1 MLKKQTLEEWLLT
14 PVEIEEEI
22 AKLKQQK
29 LKLELDSIN
38 ENTIHY
44 ISEFKELSDDEI
56 FDYQTFYEVSDIKNK
71 TVYYLNGVQVASLFG
86 LNEEYKKQFLQ
97 KSTDGRAQ
105 LNDRL
110 IRFYYREEV

>member
-1 MLKKQTLEEWLLT
+1 MLKKQTIEERLLS

-29 LKLELDSIN
+29 LKLELESIN
-38 ENTIHY
+38 ESTVHY
-44 ISEFKELSDDEI
+44 ISEFEKLSEEDI

-71 TVYYLNGVQVASLFG
+71 TVYFLNGVQVASLFG
-86 LNEEYKKQFLQ
+86 LNEEYKKQFLK